1 MPRLTPEGEKVIAA
15 LAERYAV
22 SVDAVKLMLDAVA
35 KATVDNLCNEL
46 SNLLARQPGIV
57 SLATQTQSQSQGS
70 GGGIASEGVS
80 LFVPQSSYQSGTWWP
95 SELGSAAATGA
106 LNSLRYAYFPMSRR
120 LAIDYGGRIEIY
132 DTLDHNI
139 QGFGQQQSGD
149 ASLTFNSQHGVFRV
163 DSLPRAD
170 GGHQS
175 PKPAVGASAP
185 AASGSDASSV
195 VSLIEQLGHLKEL
208 GILTDE
214 EFATKKAELLK
225 RL

>member
-1 MPRLTPEGEKVIAA
+1 M
-15 LAERYAV
+15 
-22 SVDAVKLMLDAVA
+22 
-35 KATVDNLCNEL
+35 
-46 SNLLARQPGIV
+46 
-57 SLATQTQSQSQGS
+57 
-70 GGGIASEGVS
+70 
-80 LFVPQSSYQSGTWWP
+80 
-95 SELGSAAATGA
+95 
-106 LNSLRYAYFPMSRR
+106 
-120 LAIDYGGRIEIY
+120 AIDYGSRIEIY